1 MVAFNYHSMVHA
13 FMFAYFVLDT
23 VFILSI
29 QDTNVQHG
37 NVYEVFT
44 LPFQSTDSIVDVQRT

>member
-1 MVAFNYHSMVHA
+1 VVALNYHLRIHA

-23 VFILSI
+23 VFILNI

-44 LPFQSTDSIVDVQRT
+44 LPFQSTDSIADVQRA